1 MDALLSMKMRVRE
14 TLNSYASQYW
24 ELYNEIVGG
33 GQQEDCGKHL

>member
-24 ELYNEIVGG
+24 ELYNEIGG
-33 GQQEDCGKHL
+33 GQREDCGEYL